1 MPVIEYIDGIE
12 CVFPESKE
20 ASFAK
25 FSQMVMEA
33 LYKGIEDGDIP
44 ASVLDDLLHEEGYTD
59 EDIKELERQADEE
72 NGE

>member
-1 MPVIEYIDGIE
+1 MPVTEYIDGIE

-25 FSQMVMEA
+25 FSQLVMEA
-33 LYKGIEDGDIP
+33 LYKGIENGEIP

-59 EDIKELERQADEE
+59 EDIKKLVEGSR
-72 NGE
+72 